1 MIHRRRFAAVAAG
14 TLVVLIGVAT
24 PRGACAQTQRGSF
37 ELGGAFTWTGGYA
50 AGSVAAT
57 ETSNPSVSS
66 SPFVLFQS
74 DSRLLAAPGFDARAG
89 VYVTTRLLVSATF
102 SYSRPTLRTHLSADF
117 EGAAATDADTSV
129 SSYLFGGA
137 AEYQFRAGR
146 WRPFLSGVVG
156 QVRQVPDGGDVLTG
170 IETRAGGG
178 VRHAMTHG
186 RHPLAIRGEVLAAYR
201 TRSIAFDQ
209 KHPVVPIV
217 TAGLTWR
224 F

>member
-1 MIHRRRFAAVAAG
+1 MIHRRCSGAVAAA
-14 TLVVLIGVAT
+14 TVIVLIGVAA
-24 PRGACAQTQRGSF
+24 PRCALAQPQRGSL
-37 ELGGAFTWTGGYA
+37 ELAGAFTWTGGYS

-57 ETSNPSVSS
+57 ETPNPSVSS

-74 DSRLLAAPGFDARAG
+74 DSRLLGAAGLDARAG

-102 SYSRPTLRTHLSADF
+102 SYSRPTLRTHLSADV
-117 EGAAATDADTSV
+117 EGAAATDADTNV
-129 SSYLFGGA
+129 SSYLFGGS

-146 WRPFLSGVVG
+146 WSPFLSAVVG

-170 IETRAGGG
+170 VETRAGGG

-201 TRSIAFDQ
+201 THSIAFDQ
-209 KHPVVPIV
+209 KHHVVPIV
-217 TAGLTWR
+217 SAGLTWR